1 MIALTDSQQY
11 HLILSDIAVMAAI
24 TTYDRPFADAV
35 AGANAAYSPGAI
47 HDQWLAR
54 TGDEALRR
62 RVLAM
67 ATAGL
72 ASLSGMTAPKL
83 AAAAQSYGVPLT
95 AEQAELMQQHFTNRR
110 EAVLR
115 YRS

>member
-1 MIALTDSQQY
+1 MAGLSDTQQY
-11 HLILSDIAVMAAI
+11 QLILSDIAVMAAI
-24 TTYDRPFADAV
+24 ATYDRPFADSV
-35 AGANAAYSPGAI
+35 TAAKTEYIPGAV
-47 HDQWLAR
+47 HEQWLAR
-54 TGDEALRR
+54 TEDTGLKR

-72 ASLSGMTAPKL
+72 QSLIGMTAPKL
-83 AAAAQSYGVPLT
+83 AAAALSYGVPLT
-95 AEQAELMQQHFTNRR
+95 DEEAELMQQHFTKRR